1 MATWASLSSNQC
13 FSFTTLL
20 DAVTNGI
27 FTLKKSFSANSKMI
41 TRANAEEHVYVQ
53 PITASATNQL
63 VVKSEMVAITTF
75 RQVDYE
81 FSNSGC
87 SGQSF
92 SVYKNTTILIAS
104 GTAST
109 TGTFSVYEGDVIS
122 IYHSSSPSGGSPCN
136 FASAEIVVSG
146 ISVASQTSTT
156 GGATVVATWTVDSG
170 TVIIY
175 MYAGLVI

>member
-1 MATWASLSSNQC
+1 MATWASISSNQC
-13 FSFTTLL
+13 FSYTTLL

-27 FTLKKSFSANSKMI
+27 FTLRKSFSANSKMI

-53 PITASATNQL
+53 PITANATNQL
-63 VVKSEMVAITTF
+63 VVKSDMVAITTF

-81 FSNSGC
+81 FSNSSC

-92 SVYKNTTILIAS
+92 SVYKNTILIAS

-109 TGTFSVYEGDVIS
+109 TGTFNTLEGDVIS

-146 ISVASQTSTT
+146 TSVASQTSTT
-156 GGATVVATWTVDSG
+156 PGATVVATWTVDSG
-170 TVIIY
+170 TAIIY

>member
-1 MATWASLSSNQC
+1 MAAWTSILSNQC
-13 FSFTTLL
+13 FSFATLL
-20 DAVTNGI
+20 DAITTGVFTQKNTFSTN
-27 FTLKKSFSANSKMI
+27 TKMI
-41 TRANAEEHVYVQ
+41 TRENAEQYVYIQ
-53 PITASATNQL
+53 PITGNTNLQL

-81 FSNSGC
+81 FADSGC

-92 SVYKNTTILIAS
+92 SVYKNVTTLIAS

-109 TGTFSVYEGDVIS
+109 TGTFNVYEGDVIS

-146 ISVASQTSTT
+146 IPVASQTSIT

-170 TVIIY
+170 TAIIY
-175 MYAGLVI
+175 MNAGLVI